1 MTIVGRLVARLIVA
15 RALIS
20 SLRSQAPAP
29 SAASTAG
36 HPQRESAA
44 APSRPVSVEEP
55 TVDDLPEGPVPSQ
68 KQGPPGPDS
77 PLELPAPDWRQTLVR
92 TVKEIKG
99 DRVTL
104 VAAGMA
110 YYFFLAIFPGLIAAV
125 GILGLIDVS
134 DAFLDEVTSSISST
148 LPGDAGIIL
157 TTALNEAQSAPEGA
171 SLIAAFFGIA
181 VALWSAS
188 SGMVALQAGMNI
200 AYDIPEDRKFVMKRL
215 VAFALIIV
223 TGLLGAVPS
232 PIFSFGDSTWF
243 TILGWA
249 VTVVA
254 LILMFSIFYAIGPKR
269 DTPHWKWVSPGGLVG
284 ALIWLLAAVG
294 LTIYVGG
301 LGNYAK
307 TYGELGGVV
316 VLILWLYLSALAIL
330 IGGELNAELE
340 RQSALRTA
348 TEVQGL

>member
-1 MTIVGRLVARLIVA
+1 MIIFGRLVARLIVA
-15 RALIS
+15 RALFS
-20 SLRSQAPAP
+20 SLRSRGPATSTGEVAEHP
-29 SAASTAG
+29 STETADASSG
-36 HPQRESAA
+36 R
-44 APSRPVSVEEP
+44 EP
-55 TVDDLPEGPVPSQ
+55 TVDDLPDGPIPSQ
-68 KQGPPGPDS
+68 QQGPPGPDS
-77 PLELPAPDWRQTLVR
+77 PLELPAPDWRETIVR

-125 GILGLIDVS
+125 GILGLVDVS

-148 LPGDAGIIL
+148 LPGSAGTIL
-157 TTALNEAQSAPEGA
+157 TTALNDAQNAPEGA
-171 SLIAAFFGIA
+171 SLVAAVFGIG

-188 SGMVALQAGMNI
+188 SGMVAMQSGMNI

-223 TGLLGAVPS
+223 TGVLGAVPT
-232 PIFSFGDSTWF
+232 PFFSFGDSTF
-243 TILGWA
+243 FNVLGWS
-249 VTVVA
+249 VTVIA
-254 LILMFSIFYAIGPKR
+254 LILMFSIFYAIGPMR
-269 DTPHWKWVSPGGLVG
+269 DAPYWKWVSPGGLVG
-284 ALIWLLAAVG
+284 AFIWLAAAIG
-294 LTIYVGG
+294 LSVYVGG
-301 LGNYAK
+301 LGNYAR

-340 RQSALRTA
+340 RQSALRTS
-348 TEVQGL
+348 TEVQGIT

>member
-20 SLRSQAPAP
+20 SLRSRGPDT
-29 SAASTAG
+29 SAGEVVARPRDRTSV
-36 HPQRESAA
+36 
-44 APSRPVSVEEP
+44 PSRPRDVREP

-68 KQGPPGPDS
+68 QRGAPGPDS
-77 PLELPAPDWRQTLVR
+77 PLELPAPDWRATIMRTL
-92 TVKEIKG
+92 KEIKG

-148 LPGDAGIIL
+148 LPGSAGLIL
-157 TTALNEAQSAPEGA
+157 TTALNNAQSSPEGA
-171 SLIAAFFGIA
+171 SFVAAIFGIA

-200 AYDIPEDRKFVMKRL
+200 AYDILEDRKFVMKRL
-215 VAFALIIV
+215 VAFALIVV
-223 TGLLGAVPS
+223 TGVLGAVPS
-232 PIFSFGDSTWF
+232 PFFSFGDSAF
-243 TILGWA
+243 FDVLGWTA
-249 VTVVA
+249 TVIS

-269 DTPHWKWVSPGGLVG
+269 DSPHWKWVSPGGLVG
-284 ALIWLLAAVG
+284 AFIWLVAAIG
-294 LTIYVGG
+294 LSIYVGG

-348 TEVQGL
+348 TEVQAI